1 MNPHDA
7 GTRYELGREIGH
19 GGLGRVVEAKEKDL
33 GRTVAVKLLHD
44 NLPPELEERFIREA
58 QLTARL
64 EHPNIVPVH
73 EFAETE
79 GEDGAR
85 RLMLSMKRVQGRD
98 LGQLLKEV
106 ADGNEPGWTR
116 HRLLGVF
123 ADICQGIAFAHA
135 QGVIHRDLKPA
146 NVMIGNF
153 GEVLIVDWGLAKET
167 ERRRISSSDAVTRK
181 AKARTPI
188 PQSSDESAT
197 TIALPD
203 RDESGITM
211 DGTLVG
217 TPAYMSPEQAE
228 GRIADVDE
236 QSDVY
241 SLGAILYET
250 LTFLQ
255 PVVGENVL
263 QVLQNA
269 RAGNVTLPSQRLR
282 ESRPGDPPLPPE
294 LDAICQKAMAVK
306 KADRY
311 AGAKDLLAEIRLYLE
326 GVKETE
332 RNRKL
337 AREAVRRARRH
348 MDDQE
353 RLQRKAGAASR
364 SLRLDER
371 RLMPRGD
378 KSAFWKAQDRVAELV
393 RQEARAFADAVGEL
407 IVALNHDRTNAEG
420 RRLMAEIHWRKF
432 LEAEEEDDRQ
442 AIEIHRRAVEQFNDG
457 EFDRRLKGDGTLH
470 VRTVAWK
477 CPCLLKGRK
486 VQPAELRRSGYDA
499 ASGRALDGRRQG
511 EGVPALEPPAPVK
524 LRWHAADCKPAPL
537 KGARVWAWRFE
548 ERDRRLVPVTP
559 EDDGSTKRSAKGR
572 PVNALFA
579 PDDPVR
585 PVGPGIYLGVTP
597 IEKFVLPMGAWL
609 LVFDAEGYEPLRC
622 PVSIPRCGTW
632 IQETAL
638 FRPGEIPEEF
648 LPVSA
653 GPFEFQGDAH
663 NPLSLPAEAQS
674 LPNFFIQRHPVT
686 CAEYAEFLNALDP
699 AEAARRVPRSAT
711 WSGAYWPGP
720 PYLVPTG
727 RWLRDASPYLRARA
741 RRIQTGAAADWEADW
756 PVVGIAW
763 DDAMAYA
770 AWRRKKDGIACFLP
784 LEAEWEKA
792 ARGPDRRHFP
802 WGRAFDDRWCN
813 GGRSLADGPRIAPV
827 SAFPEDE
834 SPYGVRGLAGNAGD
848 FCLNDP
854 GPEDPGRRV
863 VRGGD
868 FTGSAF
874 STRLSSRASVSLR
887 TVADTFGFR
896 LAIPVR
902 AEEKR

>member
-1 MNPHDA
+1 MTPHDA
-7 GTRYELGREIGH
+7 GDRYEFGRELGH

-44 NLPPELEERFIREA
+44 NLPPELEDRFIREA

-73 EFAETE
+73 EFAAAE

-98 LGQLLKEV
+98 LGQLLKAV
-106 ADGNEPGWTR
+106 AEGKEPEWTR
-116 HRLLGVF
+116 HRLLGAFEDV
-123 ADICQGIAFAHA
+123 CQGVAFAHA

-146 NVMIGNF
+146 NVMIGDF
-153 GEVLIVDWGLAKET
+153 GEVLIVDWGLAKDT
-167 ERRRISSSDAVTRK
+167 SDAP
-181 AKARTPI
+181 ARPSRGRAVI
-188 PQSSDESAT
+188 PQSASESAT
-197 TIALPD
+197 TIALPSD
-203 RDESGITM
+203 DESGITV

-228 GRIADVDE
+228 GRILEVDHL
-236 QSDVY
+236 SDVY
-241 SLGAILYET
+241 SLGAILYEI
-250 LTFLQ
+250 LTFHQ
-255 PVVGENVL
+255 PVEGENVL
-263 QVLQNA
+263 QVLQRA
-269 RAGNVTLPSQRLR
+269 RAGNVKPPSERLR

-294 LDAICQKAMAVK
+294 LDAICLKAMARD
-306 KADRY
+306 KADRHK
-311 AGAKDLLAEIRLYLE
+311 GAKQLLEEVQQYLE
-326 GVKETE
+326 GVKESE
-332 RNRKL
+332 RNRRL

-353 RLQRKAGAASR
+353 RLQRRAGAAQR
-364 SLRLDER
+364 SLRLDEG
-371 RLMPRGD
+371 RLEPRGD

-407 IVALNHDRTNAEG
+407 IVALNHDRSNAEG

-432 LEAEEEDDRQ
+432 LEAEQEDDRQ

-477 CPCLLKGRK
+477 CSCLLKGRK
-486 VQPAELRRSGYDA
+486 VQPAELRRMGYDA
-499 ASGRALDGRRQG
+499 GSGRALDGRRQG
-511 EGVPALEPPAPVK
+511 EGVPALEPAAPVR
-524 LRWHAADCKPAPL
+524 LRWHAASCKPAAL

-559 EDDGSTKRSAKGR
+559 DDDGSTKRTAKAR
-572 PVNALFA
+572 VVNALFA
-579 PDDPVR
+579 ADDPGR
-585 PVGPGIYLGVTP
+585 PVGPGVYLGVTP
-597 IEKFVLPMGAWL
+597 IEKLPLAMGAWL
-609 LVFDAEGYEPLRC
+609 LVFDAEGFEPLRC

-638 FRPGEIPEEF
+638 YRAGEVPEEF

-653 GPFEFQGDAH
+653 GPFEFQGDAR
-663 NPLSLPAEAQS
+663 NPLSLPSEAQS
-674 LPNFFIQRHPVT
+674 LPDFFIQRHPVT
-686 CAEYAEFLNALDP
+686 CADYAEFLNSLDP
-699 AEAARRVPRSAT
+699 AEATRRVPRSAT

-720 PYLVPTG
+720 PYIVPTG
-727 RWLRDASPYLRARA
+727 RWLRDASPHLRARA
-741 RRIQTGAAADWEADW
+741 RRPQTGAAADWEADW

-770 AWRRKKDGIACFLP
+770 AWRRRRDGIACFLP
-784 LEAEWEKA
+784 HELEWEKA
-792 ARGPDRRHFP
+792 ARGPDGRHFP
-802 WGRAFDDRWCN
+802 WGRAFDERWCN
-813 GGRSLADGPRIAPV
+813 AVRSLEDGPHIAPV

-834 SPYGVRGLAGNAGD
+834 SPYGVRGLAGNVGD

-854 GPEDPGRRV
+854 GPGDPGHRI

-868 FTGSAF
+868 FTGSAS
-874 STRLSSRASVSLR
+874 STRLSTRAGVSLR
-887 TVADTFGFR
+887 TVADTYGFR
-896 LAIPVR
+896 LAIPAR
-902 AEEKR
+902 AEARG